1 MTQTVVSTNRK
12 ANHDYFIS
20 ARYECGIVLTGTEIK
35 SIRKGKVNIK
45 EAYVQI
51 KNNEMLL
58 VGMHI
63 APYEQGNQFN
73 HEETRTRKLLMHKQ
87 EILKLDKEVSVKGFT
102 LVPLRVYLKNGLCK
116 VEIGLAKGKK
126 LYDKRETEKERD
138 IKRDLQK
145 EYKVR

>member
-1 MTQTVVSTNRK
+1 MIATNRR
-12 ANHDYFIS
+12 ATHDYFIS
-20 ARYECGIVLTGTEIK
+20 ARVECGIVLTGTEIK

-51 KNNEMLL
+51 KNKEVFI

-73 HEETRTRKLLMHKQ
+73 HEETRNRKLLLHRH
-87 EILKLDKEVSVKGFT
+87 EINKLEKEVAQKGFT
-102 LVPLRVYLKNGLCK
+102 LIPLRLYIKGGKAK

-126 LYDKRETEKERD
+126 LYDKRQSEKEKDIQRD
-138 IKRDLQK
+138 IQK